1 MLVGRKEEIEKYL
14 GEDRSNIEIVD
25 ARDIITMEDDPST
38 ATRRKKGF
46 VHDRCAHYA

>member
-25 ARDIITMEDDPST
+25 ARDIITMEDDPEHRN
-38 ATRRKKGF
+38 APAKRIRP
-46 VHDRCAHYA
+46 